1 MKFTKEQ
8 VIKNLKE
15 QLSQQGQTLVLS
27 DRTLSET
34 LDTLMPVLAK
44 DDTELAD
51 FGKVVLPIIKTTNGN
66 LIKEKSDSIKAW
78 EEAHPIKKKP
88 EGDTPPET
96 PPSLD
101 ATTLAKLISEGI
113 SKAVDP
119 LREELTNIKT
129 KDRKAQLI
137 GQAKELFLKKKPDPK
152 WKDAYEDSIELVSRD
167 ITDQDTP
174 ETISAAIEQR
184 FNKVVSMSGAM
195 SGYVP
200 NEGGAGGA
208 DQTKAATALAVK
220 TLTEAGMLPKKE

>member
-15 QLSQQGQTLVLS
+15 QLSQQGQTLTLS

-34 LDTLMPVLAK
+34 LDTLMPVLAT

-51 FGKVVLPIIKTTNGN
+51 FGKIVLPIIKTTNGN
-66 LIKEKSDSIKAW
+66 LIKEKADSIKAW
-78 EEAHPIKKKP
+78 EIAHPTKEP
-88 EGDTPPET
+88 EGNTPPET

-129 KDRKAQLI
+129 KDKKAQLI
-137 GQAKELFLKKKPDPK
+137 GQAKELFLAKKPDPK
-152 WKDAYEDSIELVSRD
+152 WKSAYEDSIELVSRD

-174 ETISAAIEQR
+174 ETISTAIEQR

-208 DQTKAATALAVK
+208 DQTKAATTLAVK